1 MRASFLDFRVRRE
14 ARHLV
19 RKARSGLA
27 VDRTL
32 KGKAGELAPV
42 VAEIEAALR
51 ERDRQRVRRQLPV
64 LDALV
69 DELFRAPTAS
79 TTRAYIE
86 SIGTA
91 VLIALALRAFVVE
104 AYKIPSASMYPTLE
118 INDHIFV
125 NKFIYGVRIP
135 WTMTKLFELRSPHR
149 GEVIVFIYP
158 CEPEHDF
165 IKRVAATAGQTVE
178 TRCGVLY
185 VDGVAVPDTFVDQET
200 FRDYDERTE
209 QWATTLTQVNR
220 YHESVPDH
228 AYSVYGYPHLPTDG
242 GGPRNFPLDPSSPP
256 QCNNPTTPPQVFG
269 RIEADATANDSACGK
284 PGFHYVVPPGHVFAM
299 GDNRDD
305 SNDSRAWGSV
315 PLENVKGNALFIWLS
330 YGQLDRND
338 WKSFIR
344 FERIGN
350 FVE

>member
-1 MRASFLDFRVRRE
+1 MRASLLDFRVRRE

-19 RKARSGLA
+19 RKVRSGLA
-27 VDRTL
+27 IDPTL
-32 KGKAGELAPV
+32 KGKAAELAPV
-42 VAEIEAALR
+42 VAATEAALR
-51 ERDRQRVRRQLPV
+51 DRDRQRVRRQLPV

-69 DELFRAPTAS
+69 DELAPNAS
-79 TTRAYIE
+79 TLRAYVE

-135 WTMTKLFELRSPHR
+135 WTMTKLFELRGPHR
-149 GEVIVFIYP
+149 GDVIVFIYP

-165 IKRVAATAGQTVE
+165 IKRVVATAGQTVE

-200 FRDYDERTE
+200 FRDYHEETE
-209 QWATTLTQVNR
+209 EWAANLTQVNR
-220 YHESVPDH
+220 YHESVADH
-228 AYSVYGYPHLPTDG
+228 AYSVYGDPHQATDAA
-242 GGPRNFPLDPSSPP
+242 GPRNFPLDV
-256 QCNNPTTPPQVFG
+256 TTPPQCVKLAPTPQVLG
-269 RIEADATANDSACGK
+269 HIEPDARPTGDPTCAK
-284 PGFHYVVPPGHVFAM
+284 PALHYVVPADHVFAM

-315 PLENVKGNALFIWLS
+315 PLDNIKGKALFIWLS
-330 YGQLDRND
+330 FGQLDAKD

-344 FERIGN
+344 FGRIGN
-350 FVE
+350 FVD